1 MSWTKRQFVSQAYEE
16 IGYASYQ
23 YDLDPEQLQ
32 SAMRKMD
39 SMLATWYTKG
49 IQLGYPIPSS
59 PENSDL
65 DEETSVPDS
74 ANEAIYLNLAIRLA
88 PSLGKMVMPE
98 TKLAAKAAYDA
109 IAANAAVPQEQQI
122 TGLPR
127 GAGSKYWIDNG
138 NPMLDKANTDPLQIE
153 EGGNLGFIGD

>member
-1 MSWTKRQFVSQAYEE
+1 MSWTKRQFVNQAYEE
-16 IGYASYQ
+16 IGFASYQ
-23 YDLDPEQLQ
+23 YDLQPEQLQ
-32 SAMRKMD
+32 SAMTKMD

-65 DEETSVPDS
+65 DEETTVPDS

-88 PSLGKMVMPE
+88 PSIGKMVMPE

-109 IAANAAVPQEQQI
+109 IAANAAVPREQQI

-138 NPMLDKANTDPLQIE
+138 DPLLDKANTDPLQIE
-153 EGGNLGFIGD
+153 EGGNLGFTGD

>member
-1 MSWTKRQFVSQAYEE
+1 MSWTKRQFVNQAYEE
-16 IGYASYQ
+16 IGFASYQ
-23 YDLDPEQLQ
+23 YDLQPEQLQ

-39 SMLATWYTKG
+39 SMVATWYAKG

-65 DEETSVPDS
+65 DEETTVPDS

-88 PSLGKMVMPE
+88 PSIGKMVMPE

-109 IAANAAVPQEQQI
+109 IAANAAVPNEQQI

-138 NPMLDKANTDPLQIE
+138 DPLLDNANTDPLQIDD
-153 EGGNLGFIGD
+153 GGNLDFIGD

>member
-1 MSWTKRQFVSQAYEE
+1 MSWTKRQFIAQAYEE

-32 SAMRKMD
+32 DAMSTMD
-39 SMLATWYTKG
+39 SMVATWYTKG

-109 IAANAAVPQEQQI
+109 IAANNAIPQEQQI

-138 NPMLDKANTDPLQIE
+138 DPMLDKANTDPLQIE
-153 EGGNLGFIGD
+153 EGGDLGFIGD